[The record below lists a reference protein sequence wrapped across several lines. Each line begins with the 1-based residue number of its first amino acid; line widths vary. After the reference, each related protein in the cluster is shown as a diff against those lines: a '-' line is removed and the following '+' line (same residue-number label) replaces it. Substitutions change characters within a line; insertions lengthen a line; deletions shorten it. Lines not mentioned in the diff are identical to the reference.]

1 MNDNCWKLNN
11 EYYALYVESKDVMR
25 RINRYYKDFEL
36 MATYF
41 DHNNG
46 KVIAKQF
53 RVPIHRK
60 RSAFRL
66 SKIA

>member
-1 MNDNCWKLNN
+1 MNDNCWKLDN
-11 EYYALYVESKDVMR
+11 EYYALYTESKDVMK

-41 DHNNG
+41 DHKTG

-53 RVPIHRK
+53 RCPIQRK
-60 RSAFRL
+60 RSAFRF